1 MFSCNIYKRDT
12 LFNKNSMKKIFM
24 AIIALAM
31 ISVVTSCKKIN
42 GKGDVVREVRNIY
55 GFTGVSLS
63 VDANTYIRQDTFYK
77 VEILA
82 QQNVLDV
89 IESPLEG
96 GTLVIKLKDHTIL
109 GKHDPITVYITSP
122 ELNSLNISGSG
133 NIEGNTCLSG
143 VSLNLVISGSGN
155 IRLPGIQMKDIQ
167 SNISGSG
174 NISIVEGNV
183 SKEDLN
189 ISGSGSIDL
198 LGIVS
203 DTVYARISG
212 SGNIR
217 VTSERFLDGTISGSG
232 NVYYMGSPVVNAH
245 ISGSGAIIHL

>member
-1 MFSCNIYKRDT
+1 MRKIY
-12 LFNKNSMKKIFM
+12 F

-31 ISVVTSCKKIN
+31 LSVVSSCKKIN
-42 GKGDVVREVRNIY
+42 GKGDVVMEIRNIHGY
-55 GFTGVSLS
+55 TGVSLS
-63 VDANTYIRQDTFYK
+63 VDATAYVRQDTFYK

-82 QQNVLDV
+82 QQNILDV
-89 IESPLEG
+89 IESPIEG
-96 GTLVIKLKDHTIL
+96 GALVIKLKDHTIL

-122 ELNSLNISGSG
+122 VLNSLNISGSG
-133 NIEGNTCLSG
+133 NIEGNTWLSG

-155 IRLPGIQMKDIQ
+155 IRLPGIQMEDIH

-174 NISIVEGNV
+174 NISIVEGAV
-183 SKEDLN
+183 SNEDLN

-217 VTSERFLDGTISGSG
+217 VTTDRLLDGTISGSG
-232 NVYYMGSPVVNAH
+232 NIYYLGSPVVNAH